1 MNPDQFIADWIA
13 KNPKG
18 CQTLAGAVLY
28 SYFNDSS
35 LDHDDRILTLRKA
48 PDAVDL
54 NSELIDAIRCTD
66 VIDEIETVLGSN
78 DRHNWR

>member
-1 MNPDQFIADWIA
+1 MNAEEFIADWIK

-18 CQTLAGAVLY
+18 CQTLAGAVFY

-35 LDHDDRILTLRKA
+35 DETGERILTLRKA
-48 PDAVDL
+48 PDADDL

-66 VIDEIETVLGSN
+66 LIDRIEEVLGGGS
-78 DRHNWR
+78 DHNW